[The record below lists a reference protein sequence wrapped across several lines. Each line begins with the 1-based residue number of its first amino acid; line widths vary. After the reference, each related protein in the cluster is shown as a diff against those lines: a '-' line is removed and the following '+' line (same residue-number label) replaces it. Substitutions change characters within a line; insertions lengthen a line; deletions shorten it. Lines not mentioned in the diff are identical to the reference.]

1 MSVLGHAALERPSGC
16 EILETMDVDHILQ
29 TFATHAVDAL
39 LIGGMIFLLRHEPVL
54 TYDVDL
60 WIPMSLPISAGARP
74 R

>member
-1 MSVLGHAALERPSGC
+1 
-16 EILETMDVDHILQ
+16 MDVDHILQ